1 MKQWIDKQIH
11 AKYTPYVLA
20 FLIPFLVMAAVCAG
34 HGIYPFG
41 ENSFLHIDM
50 YHQYAPFFMEFQR
63 KLKAHESLM
72 FSWNLG
78 LGSDFVATF
87 AYYLASPVN
96 WLVVF
101 CSKQHLIEFMT
112 VLVLLKIACSGL
124 FFAIYLGRHFKD
136 NSYLVTL
143 VSMFYALS
151 AYISAYSW
159 NIMWLDCIML
169 APLIILGMERLV
181 FEKKGGMYGI
191 LLAVSILS
199 NYYISIMI
207 CIFLVLYFVVMQIEQ
222 KKLDVKSC
230 ARFFFYSLL
239 AGGMGAVLLI
249 PEAIALGYS
258 GSGGFHFPEDFS
270 WYFSVFDELARHC
283 MGVSYAGDNA
293 VLQSQ
298 DGHFRHNKVLFVLCQ
313 LLLTLLDSSGQG
325 LLAGLLGSNAELA
338 LNLTVT
344 QTDFQAAFRHGLV
357 LAVFVLI
364 LDLAVLVAKIDD
376 SLTQIGIVLGVNLY
390 GKVLAFAFLDD
401 GILQALNGHSGVIT
415 ACNSI
420 LLVRCAQFLSIPHH
434 SCGQRLLA
442 GIFGGN
448 AELILILCISQ
459 INGQTV
465 LRHGLILTVFVLVF
479 DLAVLVTKGQRTG
492 TGAARM
498 VKGHGKLCRLFCFDR
513 IIQTVDGHA
522 DLLGKAAIFL
532 AILGLFVAYQ
542 IVFVRT
548 RQVQILLVIEWSSFS

>member
-169 APLIILGMERLV
+169 APLIILGLERLV
-181 FEKKGGMYGI
+181 F
-191 LLAVSILS
+191 
-199 NYYISIMI
+199 
-207 CIFLVLYFVVMQIEQ
+207 
-222 KKLDVKSC
+222 
-230 ARFFFYSLL
+230 
-239 AGGMGAVLLI
+239 
-249 PEAIALGYS
+249 
-258 GSGGFHFPEDFS
+258 
-270 WYFSVFDELARHC
+270 
-283 MGVSYAGDNA
+283 
-293 VLQSQ
+293 
-298 DGHFRHNKVLFVLCQ
+298 
-313 LLLTLLDSSGQG
+313 
-325 LLAGLLGSNAELA
+325 
-338 LNLTVT
+338 
-344 QTDFQAAFRHGLV
+344 
-357 LAVFVLI
+357 
-364 LDLAVLVAKIDD
+364 
-376 SLTQIGIVLGVNLY
+376 
-390 GKVLAFAFLDD
+390 
-401 GILQALNGHSGVIT
+401 
-415 ACNSI
+415 
-420 LLVRCAQFLSIPHH
+420 
-434 SCGQRLLA
+434 
-442 GIFGGN
+442 
-448 AELILILCISQ
+448 
-459 INGQTV
+459 
-465 LRHGLILTVFVLVF
+465 
-479 DLAVLVTKGQRTG
+479 
-492 TGAARM
+492 
-498 VKGHGKLCRLFCFDR
+498 
-513 IIQTVDGHA
+513 
-522 DLLGKAAIFL
+522 
-532 AILGLFVAYQ
+532 
-542 IVFVRT
+542 
-548 RQVQILLVIEWSSFS
+548 